1 MPRAAR
7 KVSAPAGSN
16 SLCNTHPSQQ
26 VKRFFATRVSCYVPI
41 ASILLALT
49 FLLSPLVSE
58 ALLPSDAFAMTQ
70 SEPASDVAQID
81 TEAEA
86 QLVSLINQARTE
98 RGLQPLTVDP
108 RLTQA
113 ARKHS
118 QLMVEHRALS
128 HQFPGE
134 PALQQRFANEGLP
147 SDREGENVDL
157 DQDADSAHDE
167 LMHSPPHKRNIL
179 DPDYNVVGVGVI
191 RKGENIYT
199 TEDFARRLPEV
210 SEHQAESEV
219 QAAINRYESARG
231 LPAPVR
237 KAQPELGKL
246 ACDMALNDSLDDLT
260 ASQLP
265 GVHSVFAWTAG
276 DPAKLPT
283 ATAKLLASGLP
294 SGYALGACFAPSVSH
309 PGGVYWLVMVS
320 Y

>member
-1 MPRAAR
+1 M
-7 KVSAPAGSN
+7 
-16 SLCNTHPSQQ
+16 
-26 VKRFFATRVSCYVPI
+26 KRLFATRVSCYVPI
-41 ASILLALT
+41 ASILLAMI
-49 FLLSPLVSE
+49 FVLSPLASG
-58 ALLPSDAFAMTQ
+58 ALPAHQSD
-70 SEPASDVAQID
+70 PASDTAQFD
-81 TEAEA
+81 TAAEA

-98 RGLQPLTVDP
+98 RGLQPLTVDR

-113 ARKHS
+113 ARKHTE
-118 QLMVEHRALS
+118 LMVQHRALS

-134 PALQQRFANEGLP
+134 PGLQQRFANEGLP

-157 DQDADSAHDE
+157 DQDAESAHEE
-167 LMHSPPHKRNIL
+167 LMHSPPHRRNIL

-199 TEDFARRLPEV
+199 TEDFARRLPEI

-219 QAAINRYESARG
+219 QGAINRYESARG
-231 LPAPVR
+231 FPAPVR
-237 KAQPELGKL
+237 KTQPELNKL
-246 ACDMALNDSLDDLT
+246 ACAMALNDSLNDLT

-265 GVHSVFAWTAG
+265 GVRSVFAWTAG
-276 DPAKLPT
+276 DPAKLPK
-283 ATAKLLASGLP
+283 ATDSILSAGLP